1 MNHNYSNFSVTDF
14 SFDFQGAEKE
24 IYQNTF
30 MGINFKFNHLTL
42 CGGGDLKNTN
52 QTFWIK
58 YNRSMLNN
66 EIFYQLWIF

>member
-52 QTFWIK
+52 QTF
-58 YNRSMLNN
+58 
-66 EIFYQLWIF
+66 